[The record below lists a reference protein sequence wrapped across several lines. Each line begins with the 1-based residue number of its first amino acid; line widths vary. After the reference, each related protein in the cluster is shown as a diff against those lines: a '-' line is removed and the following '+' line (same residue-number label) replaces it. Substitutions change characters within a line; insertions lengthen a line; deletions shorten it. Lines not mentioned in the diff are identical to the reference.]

1 MTQDSLIIA
10 VCLMFSA
17 FFSGMEIAFV
27 SSNRIRLE
35 IQKSQNS
42 IVANILAKLTH
53 NPSKFIVTMLVGNN
67 IALVVYG
74 IFMGK
79 VIVHTLFPE
88 LVDSAELPMIGILY
102 QTLISTGVILLTAE
116 FLPKVFF
123 QIYAN
128 GLLKFFSIPAY
139 VFYRLLM
146 PITTAVLWFSDGLL
160 KRFFKVDTDQEP
172 LAFSKGELE
181 DYISEHIDST
191 KDQEID
197 SEIQIFQN
205 ALEFSNLKAR
215 EIMVPRAEIMAVDRY
230 QTPKELIRLFSES
243 GFSKILVYHQNLDN
257 IIGYVH
263 AFDLFKRPKT
273 IRLIT
278 LPVEFV
284 PESMFIKDVLNI
296 LTRKRKSISVVL
308 DEYGGTAGMLTVE
321 DIVEE
326 LFGEI
331 EDEHDSLQLKEE
343 QLNEHT
349 YLFSARL
356 DVDDINERYKLNLPE
371 SDQYETLG
379 GLVVHNTAEIPDQN
393 EQVVIEG
400 FKFIIKEV
408 SNTKIDLIE
417 LKVLI

>member
-205 ALEFSNLKAR
+205 ALEFSNLRAR

-331 EDEHDSLQLKEE
+331 EDEHDSLQLREE

-393 EQVVIEG
+393 EQVIIEG